1 MIKKESKILFTGGTG
16 LLSSYWAASLS
27 DKRYNIT
34 LGLNRR
40 LLRSKLV
47 NYEQINFENV
57 DELEKNKKNN
67 FDFIIHSAGITDVDK

>member
-47 NYEQINFENV
+47 NYEQINF
-57 DELEKNKKNN
+57 
-67 FDFIIHSAGITDVDK
+67 